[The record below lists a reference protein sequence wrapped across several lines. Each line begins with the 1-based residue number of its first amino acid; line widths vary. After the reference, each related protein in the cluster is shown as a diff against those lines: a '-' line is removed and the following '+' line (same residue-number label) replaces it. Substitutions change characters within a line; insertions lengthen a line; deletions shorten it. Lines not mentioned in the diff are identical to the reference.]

1 MSYTNTYAQDHKIPT
16 RKKERKKTMLRRMC
30 GYIPYF
36 SQLGEN
42 LFQQRFEK
50 DLV

>member
-1 MSYTNTYAQDHKIPT
+1 MHKIT
-16 RKKERKKTMLRRMC
+16 KYQQERKKERKKTMLRRMC
-30 GYIPYF
+30 GYIPYL